1 MVLGVL
7 VFCVRRLVIVDLGLG
22 IWCLVFG
29 VWYFGIWC
37 LFFGVLGF
45 GIWCLVWSLVFWVL
59 RFGVWCLVFLGLELR
74 GFGAGSSAGADGG

>member
-1 MVLGVL
+1 VGLGVWCFVLGVW
-7 VFCVRRLVIVDLGLG
+7 RLLSWAWALGV
-22 IWCLVFG
+22 WCLVFWDL
-29 VWYFGIWC
+29 VF
-37 LFFGVLGF
+37 VVRNF